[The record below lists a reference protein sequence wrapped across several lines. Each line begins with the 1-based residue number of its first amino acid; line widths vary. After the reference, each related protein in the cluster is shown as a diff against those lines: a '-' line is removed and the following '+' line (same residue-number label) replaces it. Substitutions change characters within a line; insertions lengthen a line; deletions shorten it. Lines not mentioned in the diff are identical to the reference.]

1 MAVLNGAPSARGS
14 RPGPTAHRS
23 KLSKV
28 PDGGMVTAEF
38 AVVLLAFVV
47 VLAMTLFAAAIA
59 ISHVQTQE
67 AARLGARAAA
77 RGDSM
82 ASVRDTAVRAAPG
95 ATIRVERDG
104 VDVLVTVSTSVRI
117 PVVGVPLGPMTVTS
131 QSIAEQEPR

>member
-1 MAVLNGAPSARGS
+1 
-14 RPGPTAHRS
+14 
-23 KLSKV
+23 
-28 PDGGMVTAEF
+28 MVTAEF